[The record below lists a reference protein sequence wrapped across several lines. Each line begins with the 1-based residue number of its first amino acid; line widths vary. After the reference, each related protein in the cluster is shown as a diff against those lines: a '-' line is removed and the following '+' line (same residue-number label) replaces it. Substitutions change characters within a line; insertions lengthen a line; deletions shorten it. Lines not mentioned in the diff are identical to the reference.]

1 LLIFVP
7 WILILKIYNKIPAF
21 RDDIGIAKEIKWVMI
36 GYFLMGVFFIGLF
49 TAVSVLL
56 SLSGNTDVVFAIL
69 CHFAYH
75 LVALSAFCTSMM
87 MTWWP
92 LQQYMVHED
101 TMEHYKGGRIE
112 PTAMMQTKSNSVDT
126 TAPSTTEVDAATVSI
141 QEVCLTMFGMD
152 LLMKFLE
159 GEYSRENLLFII
171 EVTLLQRSIH
181 EHIGN
186 NQRQYAKQNI
196 DLSEV
201 YFFRLPSTCPK
212 STLVEAEY
220 EAEIQKYGEQQSNGR
235 ILTFIAREH
244 IRYKCI
250 MFQLYTKY
258 IARGSELSVN
268 ISSMQR
274 AKLHRLCHREA
285 EWMSN
290 AKYDD
295 ISKLLTLFEH
305 AKNEA
310 IALIKSDS
318 LPRFKRTEAFQRI
331 IEMLEKVQKQAREMQ
346 IASSPKSSKRDLVK
360 DESVTETLES

>member
-1 LLIFVP
+1 MV
-7 WILILKIYNKIPAF
+7 YA
-21 RDDIGIAKEIKWVMI
+21 DDGA
-36 GYFLMGVFFIGLF
+36 
-49 TAVSVLL
+49 
-56 SLSGNTDVVFAIL
+56 
-69 CHFAYH
+69 
-75 LVALSAFCTSMM
+75 
-87 MTWWP
+87 
-92 LQQYMVHED
+92 
-101 TMEHYKGGRIE
+101 MEHYQGGRIE
-112 PTAMMQTKSNSVDT
+112 PMMQSKSTSVDS
-126 TAPSTTEVDAATVSI
+126 TAQSPSETNVDAATVSI

-181 EHIGN
+181 EHINN

-220 EAEIQKYGEQQSNGR
+220 EAEIQKYGEQKSGGR

-250 MFQLYTKY
+250 VFQLYKKY

-274 AKLHRLCHREA
+274 AKLHKLCHREA

-295 ISKLLTLFEH
+295 IAKLLTLFEN
-305 AKNEA
+305 AKNQA

-331 IEMLEKVQKQAREMQ
+331 IEMLETVQKQAREMQ
-346 IASSPKSSKRDLVK
+346 IASSPKSSKRNVVR
-360 DESVTETLES
+360 DESVTET